1 MKDTLKLFTEIE
13 LRTASHRLLDKLGLK
28 YSPGARTQLDIH
40 KLFSKLQLPKA
51 TEESLDIVS
60 GVYFVAQID
69 DRTFVNNSRIVDID
83 TAIKDAKDE
92 KYNGM
97 YGYVSTAYTRTAT
110 ADEINEYVNSVPDIE
125 PLTEESDIIPALANR
140 SVSNSAPSVSDM
152 LAPGQ
157 AVVEVGNGETI
168 TFRALPIK
176 NALVLGYL
184 TDGTTVTVTEVN
196 GEWAT
201 VIYNSS
207 IGYVLTGYLKPAA
220 AAS

>member
-1 MKDTLKLFTEIE
+1 MKETLKLFTTVD
-13 LRTASHRLLDKLGLK
+13 LRTASHALLDKLGLK

-97 YGYVSTAYTRTAT
+97 FIFAIQLNTDAIVTRTM
-110 ADEINEYVNSVPDIE
+110 
-125 PLTEESDIIPALANR
+125 LANLTR
-140 SVSNSAPSVSDM
+140 AFNRYAVSNPVV
-152 LAPGQ
+152 LIIQQ
-157 AVVEVGNGETI
+157 ANLLNQ
-168 TFRALPIK
+168 RH
-176 NALVLGYL
+176 
-184 TDGTTVTVTEVN
+184 
-196 GEWAT
+196 
-201 VIYNSS
+201 IY
-207 IGYVLTGYLKPAA
+207 I
-220 AAS
+220 